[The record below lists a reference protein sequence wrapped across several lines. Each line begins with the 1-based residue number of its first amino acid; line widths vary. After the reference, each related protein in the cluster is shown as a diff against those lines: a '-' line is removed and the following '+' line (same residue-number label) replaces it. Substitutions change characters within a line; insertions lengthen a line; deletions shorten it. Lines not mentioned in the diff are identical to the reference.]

1 MLYDIISLEMQDI
14 SYTIDNSLYLNIT
27 NRCTNACVFCI
38 RNKARSFQG
47 KYKLW
52 LEYEPSTEEIMKA
65 IGDPNQYKEIIFCGY
80 GEPIIR
86 LETIKEVSGK
96 ILAYRPK
103 GPKAQGPKLRIDTN
117 GHGNLFYQR
126 NILPE
131 LKGLIDIMSV
141 SLNAENGEVYN
152 AICNSFFGKA
162 AFDAVIDFIKESKK
176 YIPQVEA
183 TVVGLPQLIDI
194 EKARKIV
201 EELGVPF
208 RIRPYYEDEYV
219 R

>member
-1 MLYDIISLEMQDI
+1 MQDI
-14 SYTIDNSLYLNIT
+14 SYTLDNSLYLNIT

-52 LEYEPSTEEIMKA
+52 LDYEPSTDEILKA
-65 IGDPNQYKEIIFCGY
+65 IGDPNKYKEIVFCGY

-86 LETIKEVSGK
+86 LGTIKEVSENIKNRLTGSPAHGQTK
-96 ILAYRPK
+96 I
-103 GPKAQGPKLRIDTN
+103 RIDTN

-141 SLNAENGEVYN
+141 SLNAENSEVYDT
-152 AICNSFFGKA
+152 ICNSFFGKA
-162 AFDAVIDFIKESKK
+162 AFDAVIDFIKEAKK

-183 TVVGLPQLIDI
+183 TVVGLPQMIDV
-194 EKARKIV
+194 EKARKLV
-201 EELGVPF
+201 GELGVPF
-208 RIRPYYEDEYV
+208 RVRPYYEDEYV

>member
-1 MLYDIISLEMQDI
+1 MQDI
-14 SYTIDNSLYLNIT
+14 SYTLDNSLYLNIA

-52 LEYEPSTEEIMKA
+52 LDYEPSTDEILKA
-65 IGDPNQYKEIIFCGY
+65 IGDPNKYKEIVYCGY
-80 GEPIIR
+80 GEPLIR
-86 LETIKEVSGK
+86 LDTIKEVSEAIKKAGK
-96 ILAYRPK
+96 TK
-103 GPKAQGPKLRIDTN
+103 VRIDTN

-131 LKGLIDIMSV
+131 LKGLIDIISV
-141 SLNAENGEVYN
+141 SLNAENSEVYDS
-152 AICNSFFGKA
+152 ICNSFFGKA
-162 AFDAVIDFIKESKK
+162 AFDAVIDFIKEAKK

-183 TVVGLPQLIDI
+183 TVVGLPQMIDV
-194 EKARKIV
+194 EKARKLV
-201 EELGVPF
+201 GELGVPF
-208 RIRPYYEDEYV
+208 RVRPYYEDEYV